1 MMTLIEAG
9 DIYYNTQVYFR
20 KHFIDDLPNDHH
32 SWTTEYRRWLRS
44 QGCEVITDPSPTIL
58 RNSLGIAPF
67 YDKFGFK
74 NPEDATIFI
83 LRWA

>member
-1 MMTLIEAG
+1 MMTLIETG

-20 KHFIDDLPNDHH
+20 KHFLDDLPNDDRV
-32 SWTTEYRRWLRS
+32 WETVYRQWLRS
-44 QGCEVITDPSPTIL
+44 QGCEIVRFPPPELL
-58 RNSLGIAPF
+58 RNSLGIAPH

-74 NPEDATIFI
+74 NPGDATLFI

>member
-1 MMTLIEAG
+1 MMTLIETG

-20 KHFIDDLPNDHH
+20 KHFLDDLPNDGRV
-32 SWTTEYRRWLRS
+32 WAKVYREWLQS
-44 QGCEVITDPSPTIL
+44 QGCEIVNLASAPL
-58 RNSLGIAPF
+58 RNRLGIAPH

-74 NPEDATIFI
+74 NPEDATLFI